1 MNTQEQKHLDR
12 LKQKHLDHLKQ
23 KLART
28 LFSIERTSQHSSY
41 QVGQASP
48 PIYKELAH
56 HIVNDEDNLL
66 ELVSQLNAIGEYLNK
81 PRTYEAAN
89 AKLYVDDESIPEPP
103 FSKLLESLAK
113 GLDAET
119 EAKLKEQEEFYKT
132 SPIVDFFTIEG
143 VHIGYSLSEDK
154 LYAEVARQL
163 NDSIKKFK
171 FAPMGNLKQMTAGPS
186 MKGKGLTLDIV
197 NAMID
202 EVLEENRVPVV
213 LGPQLHFKH
222 INSKGWIHKN
232 LLTVH

>member
-1 MNTQEQKHLDR
+1 MTTQEQKHLNR
-12 LKQKHLDHLKQ
+12 LKQ

-28 LFSIERTSQHSSY
+28 LFSIERTSQHDTY
-41 QVGQASP
+41 SP
-48 PIYKELAH
+48 RRATAPLYEELAH
-56 HIVNDEDNLL
+56 HIVKDKANLV
-66 ELVSQLNAIGEYLNK
+66 ELISQLNAIGEHLNK
-81 PRTYEAAN
+81 P
-89 AKLYVDDESIPEPP
+89 KLYVDDESMTSFAEIFEALT
-103 FSKLLESLAK
+103 KE
-113 GLDAET
+113 LDVEI
-119 EAKLKEQEEFYKT
+119 EAKQKEEEEFYKT

-143 VHIGYSLSEDK
+143 VHVGYSLSEDK

-171 FAPMGNLKQMTAGPS
+171 FAPMGNLKQLTAGPS